1 MRDLVRAITAGE
13 KTVEQKLSFRYG
25 KVSRVTLQGAGL
37 PKLYTVGD
45 GPDARLM
52 PALASASEGTPITVG
67 DFVLWCDDRT
77 NPWLAGRLD
86 VQ

>member
-1 MRDLVRAITAGE
+1 MRQLVEAITAGE
-13 KTVEQKLSFRYG
+13 RAVEQKLSFRHG

-37 PKLYTVGD
+37 PKLYTVGE

-52 PALASASEGTPITVG
+52 PALASASEPTPVTVG
-67 DFVLWCDDRT
+67 DWVLWCDDRT

-86 VQ
+86 IQ